1 MVLIVALPGAAIMIY
16 SGIQVRNHAINDAH
30 LNALRLVDRIA
41 SEQQILAASALQ
53 LVVSVAQLPEVK
65 EKDPAKVDQFLK
77 QILRLHPKLAILFIS
92 DDTGAIWASAE
103 PFANPVTIYDRRYF
117 RNALDRGQLSSG
129 EFHVSRIL
137 GKPIFTLGYPYKN
150 NSGKIIGVIGAG
162 IALEDYG
169 PLLERTRLPDRSHLI
184 LMDHKGLILF
194 STTGHGESIGKQ
206 FNPVLFKKMLDGP
219 ERDTLT
225 ATGIDGDSAQQGYH
239 ISYQKLRL
247 EGEPSPYMYV
257 RVGIPGESVLSQ
269 ANKQIVRNLSAFSL
283 VLVLSLLLACL
294 FGKRSIVDRIAL
306 LKKASRS
313 LAEGNLQIK
322 VSTLVKGGELGDLGE
337 SFDEMAQQLTSRE
350 KSLVEKQQLLE
361 QYNLSL
367 EKRVSDAVSD
377 LRKKDQAL
385 IQQGRQAAMGEM
397 IGNIAHQWRQPLN
410 TLGLVVQELQMTYG
424 SVDFN
429 KESLEASVKKAM
441 GLISHMSKTI
451 DVFSNFFKPD
461 KEKIQFSVNGT
472 VAMVLSLIKP
482 SLTRLNIDAEIVA
495 IDDVSI
501 HGYQH
506 EYSQVLLNILLNCRD
521 AFDGGNIGS
530 QRVVMI
536 TVSTESSKSVV
547 TIADN
552 AGGIPEDVIGKVFD
566 PYFTTKGPDKGT
578 GIGLYMAKTII
589 EKNMNGRLTVRNTA
603 DGAEFKVEV

>member
-1 MVLIVALPGAAIMIY
+1 MVLIVALPGAGIMIY
-16 SGIQVRNHAINDAH
+16 SGIQERNHAITDARVD
-30 LNALRLVDRIA
+30 AQRLVDRIA

-53 LVVSVAQLPEVK
+53 LVVSVSQLPEVK
-65 EKDPAKVDQFLK
+65 EKDAAKVNQFLK
-77 QILRLHPKLAILFIS
+77 QILRLHPKLTILFIS

-103 PFANPVTIYDRRYF
+103 PFANPITIYDRRF
-117 RNALDRGQLSSG
+117 FKNAIARGQLSSG
-129 EFHVSRIL
+129 GFHVSRIL

-150 NSGKIIGVIGAG
+150 NSGKIIGIIGAG
-162 IALEDYG
+162 IDLEDYG
-169 PLLERTRLPDRSHLI
+169 PLLERTRLPNRSDLI
-184 LMDHKGLILF
+184 LMDYKGFILF
-194 STTGHGESIGKQ
+194 GTTGYGESIGKQ
-206 FNPVLFKKMLDGP
+206 FNPVLFKKMLNGP
-219 ERDTLT
+219 EGDTLT
-225 ATGIDGDSAQQGYH
+225 ATGLDGDSEQRYH

-247 EGEPSPYMYV
+247 EGEQSPYMYIW
-257 RVGIPGESVLSQ
+257 VGIPDESVMSQ

-294 FGKRSIVDRIAL
+294 FGKRSIVDRIVL
-306 LKKASRS
+306 LKRASRS
-313 LAEGNLQIK
+313 LAEGDLHRR
-322 VSTLVKGGELGDLGE
+322 VSDLVKGGELGELGE
-337 SFDEMAQQLTSRE
+337 SFDAMAQQLASRE

-361 QYNLSL
+361 RYNLSL
-367 EKRVSDAVSD
+367 EQRVSEAVSD

-424 SVDFN
+424 CAEFN

-451 DVFSNFFKPD
+451 DSFSNFFKPD
-461 KEKIQFSVNGT
+461 KEKIPFSINET
-472 VAMVLSLIKP
+472 VAMALSLIKP
-482 SLTRLNIDAEIVA
+482 SLTSLNIETEIVA

-501 HGYQH
+501 NGYQH

-530 QRVVMI
+530 QRVI
-536 TVSTESSKSVV
+536 TITASTESNKSVV

-552 AGGIPEDVIGKVFD
+552 AGGIPEDIIGKVFD

-589 EKNMNGRLTVRNTA
+589 EKNMSGRLTVRNTA
-603 DGAEFKVEV
+603 DGTEFRIEV